1 MCVIMQPT
9 YLPWMGYFDLI
20 DQSTIFVLLDNV
32 QFAKRSWQQRNRIRT
47 AKGLEWLT
55 VPIKVKGLYLQRIDQ
70 VTIVPDESFPRKHLR
85 ALEFN
90 YSTARHFHTYW
101 PGLRHILSAGDTS
114 LAELNIRIV
123 RWMADEMGIAAR
135 FQVATRMPV
144 EGKRSELL
152 VDICRKVGAETY
164 LSPIGSSDYLAEDQ
178 GVFRDNG
185 IRVLLHNYEHP
196 TYSQVFEPFIPYA
209 SAIDLLFN
217 EGGNALDIIRS
228 GRRRS
233 FSLEDFIEGRSL

>member
-1 MCVIMQPT
+1 
-9 YLPWMGYFDLI
+9 MGYFDLI
-20 DQSTIFVLLDNV
+20 DQSTIFVFLDNV
-32 QFAKRSWQQRNRIRT
+32 QFSKQSWQQRNRIRT

-55 VPIKVKGLYLQRIDQ
+55 LPIKVKGLYLQRIDQ
-70 VTIVPDESFPRKHLR
+70 VNIVPDKSFPRKHLR

-90 YSTARHFHTYW
+90 YRRASHFQTYW
-101 PGLRHILSAGDTS
+101 PGLQHILSTGDTS
-114 LAELNIRIV
+114 LVALNIRIV

-152 VDICRKVGAETY
+152 VDICRKVGAKTY
-164 LSPIGSSDYLAEDQ
+164 LSPVGSAHYLAEDQ
-178 GVFRDNG
+178 RVFCDNG
-185 IRVLLHNYEHP
+185 IRVLIHNYEHP

-217 EGGNALDIIRS
+217 EGRNALDIIRS

-233 FSLEDFIEGRSL
+233 LSLEDFIEGRSI